1 MLLMENVDHLLEQV
15 FAEQPLCAR
24 PRAGYQEDR
33 GTLVHTFVYLSANYL
48 LTTWC
53 MSASGPGG
61 RDTERNEIGLMFL
74 GNLQSF
80 GGKQRNK

>member
-1 MLLMENVDHLLEQV
+1 MLLMENVDHLLEQI
-15 FAEQPLCAR
+15 FAEQPLCAKR
-24 PRAGYQEDR
+24 CAGYQEDR
-33 GTLVHTFVYLSANYL
+33 GTLVYTFVYLSADYL

-61 RDTERNEIGLMFL
+61 EDTERSKIGLMFL

-80 GGKQRNK
+80 RGKQRKK